1 MKVKN
6 RFVIVAPLLFFLSCI
21 YVFCNVLVSPGKR
34 TEKESYKIELLHS
47 DRIYKKIESSDLLV
61 LIGNV
66 RMKQGDMYLFCD
78 SAYYYELSNS
88 FEAFGEVRM
97 KQSDTLSLR
106 SKYMY
111 YDGTSQLMKARQNV
125 ILTHRKV
132 NLYTDSLNYDKLYE
146 IGYFFEGGKLVDSGN
161 VLVSDWGQYSLA
173 SKDASFYYNVKLD
186 NPKFE
191 LTSDTLHYN
200 TNTRIAKVVGP
211 SNIINGKNH
220 IYTELG
226 YYNTVTGNVELFN
239 RSVLVDPQK
248 TLVGD
253 SLFYVKENALYHAYG
268 NVSYVDKQNKSVLLS
283 DYCEYSDSTGYAMA
297 TKNTLYKDFSNVSD
311 TLFVHADTIKLYTQ
325 NIRTDSVYRCMH
337 AFYHV
342 RSYRSDVQSVSDSL
356 VYNTKERCL
365 TLYKDP
371 IVWHGVQQILGEEI
385 YAFFNDSTI
394 DSIRVDRQSLLA
406 EIVDS
411 VHFNQVASKTFR
423 SIMRHGQIVEN
434 RADGNVYVA
443 YYVFDKDSLMLGLN
457 YTETTHVRI
466 QYKDRKMTRIW
477 TPAATGVFYPLL
489 LIPEEKRFLE
499 SFAWFDYIRPLD
511 KYDLFEWRGKRRGE
525 ELKYSS
531 RKQSPLQ
538 SF

>member
-1 MKVKN
+1 M
-6 RFVIVAPLLFFLSCI
+6 
-21 YVFCNVLVSPGKR
+21 VSPGKR

-146 IGYFFEGGKLVDSGN
+146 IGYFFEGGKLVDNGN

-406 EIVDS
+406 EKVDS

>member
-6 RFVIVAPLLFFLSCI
+6 RFAIVAPLLFFLSCI
-21 YVFCNVLVSPGKR
+21 YVFCNVLVSPGRR

-146 IGYFFEGGKLVDSGN
+146 IGYFFEGGKLVDNGN

-342 RSYRSDVQSVSDSL
+342 
-356 VYNTKERCL
+356 
-365 TLYKDP
+365 
-371 IVWHGVQQILGEEI
+371 
-385 YAFFNDSTI
+385 
-394 DSIRVDRQSLLA
+394 
-406 EIVDS
+406 
-411 VHFNQVASKTFR
+411 
-423 SIMRHGQIVEN
+423 
-434 RADGNVYVA
+434 
-443 YYVFDKDSLMLGLN
+443 
-457 YTETTHVRI
+457 
-466 QYKDRKMTRIW
+466 
-477 TPAATGVFYPLL
+477 
-489 LIPEEKRFLE
+489 
-499 SFAWFDYIRPLD
+499 
-511 KYDLFEWRGKRRGE
+511 
-525 ELKYSS
+525 
-531 RKQSPLQ
+531 
-538 SF
+538 